1 MACATPTTTT
11 TTQHWQLEKYSRS
24 RAPVE
29 PPAKRSKLDGGGR
42 AEKSESGDK
51 EDGVEWDHYTQPQLS
66 LKLQTTFS
74 ASSSSSSSISSLQHV
89 QSMLLSISF
98 DPLFR
103 DPHRANQHLTLDLLD
118 LASFS
123 SPAVQAATPK
133 DQLPLKAVY
142 KDAVLGLRYISL
154 EGGAVGQFKRL
165 QVKFVS
171 QEERERFVAAVGSFV
186 PSKPA
191 VEPGAKPV
199 KPKLKP
205 SSKTA
210 TPSRK
215 RAADQQQQQLPSQAF
230 PSISQATMQQLYSTS
245 AAAASPAGGLH
256 APSPHAHPPSST
268 QFSRPPTAL
277 QASTSDQ
284 RLPSHH
290 VPLPMPTDVRSSST
304 TPHPLLPPRLATL
317 LPILSSSSQVMP
329 LEPALTASQQLAQLS
344 TVELGALLQEALL
357 EEGFEDLV
365 AAVQGVLTG

>member
-1 MACATPTTTT
+1 MACAAPTTTT

-29 PPAKRSKLDGGGR
+29 PPAKRSKLNDGGRGGQGG
-42 AEKSESGDK
+42 EGDK

-74 ASSSSSSSISSLQHV
+74 PSSSSGSSSSSPQHV

-103 DPHRANQHLTLDLLD
+103 DQSRAKQHLTLDLVD

-154 EGGAVGQFKRL
+154 DGDGKRGQFKRL

-171 QEERERFVAAVGSFV
+171 QDERERFLAAVGAFV

-191 VEPGAKPV
+191 VEAGATPV
-199 KPKLKP
+199 KSRSKP
-205 SSKTA
+205 SSKTP
-210 TPSRK
+210 TPSKK
-215 RAADQQQQQLPSQAF
+215 RAPEQQQL
-230 PSISQATMQQLYSTS
+230 SISKAMPRASSS
-245 AAAASPAGGLH
+245 AAQHTHTPNSSTHPQLSSPAVLNS
-256 APSPHAHPPSST
+256 ASFTPARRPPSVQPSGYPALPND
-268 QFSRPPTAL
+268 SPRPSLAPVPS
-277 QASTSDQ
+277 ASTAPQ
-284 RLPSHH
+284 
-290 VPLPMPTDVRSSST
+290 T
-304 TPHPLLPPRLATL
+304 LLPPRLSTL
-317 LPILSSSSQVMP
+317 LPSLSSSSQRP
-329 LEPALTASQQLAQLS
+329 PSPASTTSQQLAQLS
-344 TVELGALLQEALL
+344 PADFGNLLQEALL

-365 AAVQGVLTG
+365 AAVQAVLTG